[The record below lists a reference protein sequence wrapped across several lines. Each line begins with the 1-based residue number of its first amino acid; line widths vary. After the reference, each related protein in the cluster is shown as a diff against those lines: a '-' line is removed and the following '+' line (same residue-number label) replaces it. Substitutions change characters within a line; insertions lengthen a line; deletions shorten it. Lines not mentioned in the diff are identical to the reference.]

1 MKKAKPNRVIPKK
14 ITRLKKEKSEI
25 EGLNEEALNAFG
37 HLKVHLVEDRKC

>member
-25 EGLNEEALNAFG
+25 ERLNEEALKRIRAFKG
-37 HLKVHLVEDRKC
+37 SFG